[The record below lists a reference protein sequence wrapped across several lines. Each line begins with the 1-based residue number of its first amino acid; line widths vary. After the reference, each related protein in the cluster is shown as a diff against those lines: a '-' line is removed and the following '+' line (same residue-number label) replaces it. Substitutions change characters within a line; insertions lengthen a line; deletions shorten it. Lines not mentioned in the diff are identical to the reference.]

1 MEEWKNYSIILINR
15 FRSTPL
21 DNGLTLSVG
30 QLQRVVKNLSHK
42 KLNNI
47 ILKVYTADITYDQ
60 ITKYVLELTD
70 WHCLLST
77 IFSSLELSI
86 STSRAAIIY
95 FGFYIDVMMAV
106 SPEADR
112 AGTLIPIVNFRSQKF
127 QLLGNQD
134 FNK

>member
-30 QLQRVVKNLSHK
+30 QLQRVVKNLSHN

-60 ITKYVLELTD
+60 ITEYVLELTD

-77 IFSSLELSI
+77 ILSSLELSI
-86 STSRAAIIY
+86 FTPRAAIIY

>member
-30 QLQRVVKNLSHK
+30 QLQRVVKNLSHN

-60 ITKYVLELTD
+60 ITEYVLELTD

-77 IFSSLELSI
+77 IF
-86 STSRAAIIY
+86 TPRAAIIY
-95 FGFYIDVMMAV
+95 FGFYINVMMAV